1 MPAHGD
7 ILISR
12 YLVRKTKINNRIQY
26 SAKRIVIPAMKLQHY
41 LLLVVSCLCMA
52 QNVYAQ
58 GKADTSKKVNVEIVR
73 AEYQEYI
80 QTDTNSFNK
89 LVGDVH
95 LVQGEN
101 AMYCDSAYVNLQTNN
116 VEAFGNV
123 MITQPDGTQA
133 ISDYLRYTGNKK
145 LAFLQGNVSLTDGK
159 DNLWANEVYY
169 DMNTKIGTYEQGGT
183 LQSDATTLT
192 SNSGVYNLRTKDA
205 RFTEDVHVYDP
216 EYTIRSDDMGYNT
229 ETKITTFFGPSVVTS
244 DSSVLTTHCGTY
256 HSKQQTAHFPC
267 RSSILT
273 KEQYMEADSLYY
285 DKIIAFAK
293 ARGDVIAIDT
303 VQDITL
309 YCQYADMDE
318 YHKTTLAT
326 VKPVLKKMNGEDSL
340 FIRADTF
347 YMAPV
352 VPIKDSIKIIK
363 TEGKGK
369 KKKQVEVMIADTT
382 AAPDT
387 ADLRYFIGYH
397 HVKIFSDSMQGLC
410 DSIVYSQEDSIMR
423 MMYDPVVWSRRSQIT
438 GDTILLYTDSNK
450 LKKLYIPDKAFVVS
464 QSGPDKA
471 QLFDQVQG
479 KTLTGY
485 FVDNAMREVI
495 VKPNAE
501 AIQYSKDDNDA
512 YIGVNQASSVRMRV
526 LFVEQQIDYIYF
538 EQDVKQKMTPLDKAD
553 LPGMRLSRFRWLEDK
568 RPKSLKEI
576 FE

>member
-1 MPAHGD
+1 
-7 ILISR
+7 
-12 YLVRKTKINNRIQY
+12 
-26 SAKRIVIPAMKLQHY
+26 MKLQLH
-41 LLLVVSCLCMA
+41 LLLFICCLCTVHALHA
-52 QNVYAQ
+52 QE
-58 GKADTSKKVNVEIVR
+58 KADTSKKISVEILQ

-80 QTDTNSFNK
+80 KTDTNAFNK
-89 LVGDVH
+89 LVGNVH
-95 LVQGEN
+95 LMQGEN
-101 AMYCDSAYVNLQTNN
+101 NMYCDSAYVNLETNN

-145 LAFLQGNVSLTDGK
+145 LAYLQGNVSLTDGK
-159 DNLWANEVYY
+159 DNLWATEVYY
-169 DMNTKIGTYEQGGT
+169 DMNTKIGIYSQGGT

-229 ETKITTFFGPSVVTS
+229 ETKLTTFFGPSVVTS

-256 HSKQQTAHFPC
+256 DSKLQAAHFPC

-285 DKIIAFAK
+285 DKGQAFAK

-326 VKPVLKKMNGEDSL
+326 VRPVLKKMNGDDSL

-382 AAPDT
+382 TVTDT

-410 DSIVYSQEDSIMR
+410 DSITYSQQDSVLR
-423 MMYDPVVWSRRSQIT
+423 MIYDPIVWSRKSQIT
-438 GDTILLYTDSNK
+438 GDTILLYTDSSK
-450 LKKLYIPDKAFVVS
+450 LKKLYVPDKAFVVS

-471 QLFDQVQG
+471 KLYDQVQG
-479 KTLTGY
+479 KTLTG
-485 FVDNAMREVI
+485 FFEDNAIREVI

-526 LFVEQQIDYIYF
+526 LFRDQQIEYIFF

-553 LPGMRLSRFRWLEDK
+553 LPNMKLSRFRWLEDK